1 MRILFAAPDRDLLS
15 AYSRL
20 LSDVETETDTAF
32 DGTQAA
38 VKLET
43 EKWDLLILSR
53 DIPRLGWTKILELC
67 RELSVPVILLSG
79 RQTGAGEPGKPAADA
94 YLTMPFTPDELKAL
108 ADKVGKKGSGSAG
121 SGGEAGDGEPAGKAP
136 DSEVKDGAPAGKA
149 PDSEVKD
156 GEPAGKLAGG
166 EAKDSAPAGKP
177 AIGAH
182 ADAEIITGEGETAD
196 EESTK

>member
-1 MRILFAAPDRDLLS
+1 MKILFAAPDRDLLS

-79 RQTGAGEPGKPAADA
+79 RQTGAGEPGTPAADA
-94 YLTMPFTPDELKAL
+94 YLTMPFTPDELKTL
-108 ADKVGKKGSGSAG
+108 ADRVGKKA
-121 SGGEAGDGEPAGKAP
+121 AGEPDLAARQKM
-136 DSEVKDGAPAGKA
+136 SSRPAKQQIA
-149 PDSEVKD
+149 RQETVRQ
-156 GEPAGKLAGG
+156 PA
-166 EAKDSAPAGKP
+166 SQRPA
-177 AIGAH
+177 H
-182 ADAEIITGEGETAD
+182 TQTRRL
-196 EESTK
+196 

>member
-1 MRILFAAPDRDLLS
+1 MKILFAAPDRDLLS

-53 DIPRLGWTKILELC
+53 DIPRLGWKKILELC

-79 RQTGAGEPGKPAADA
+79 RQTGAGEPGMPAADA
-94 YLTMPFTPDELKAL
+94 CLTMPFTPDELKSL
-108 ADKVGKKGSGSAG
+108 ADRVGKKGGGSAG
-121 SGGEAGDGEPAGKAP
+121 SGDEAG
-136 DSEVKDGAPAGKA
+136 DGAPAGKIM
-149 PDSEVKD
+149 D
-156 GEPAGKLAGG
+156 GT
-166 EAKDSAPAGKP
+166 SAAVESK
-177 AIGAH
+177 
-182 ADAEIITGEGETAD
+182 TGEGETAD
-196 EESTK
+196 EESTE